1 MAWQVV
7 LPTLLLLA
15 TTSAVAGDPIRLA
28 FPAVRPPIDAMR
40 RGGHLEVDQDFAPD
54 RLHRVPAAC
63 SGLVAATDASAVIVE
78 YQGEAADGIEVVHQ
92 LEVPDRDILT
102 IDLEYADS
110 AADLDVF
117 LFEGDQ
123 IVGVSNIAAAGLSE
137 RIVTPVNGGRYF
149 IGISAVRGASAYT
162 LSTSLSESTSLS
174 CEPMREIG
182 FSPSAPFPAFDQ
194 LGTATTLRRR
204 AVARPV
210 RPASCTF
217 DVSPLSQSVAQ
228 AAGILTI
235 NVTAQPGCDWRA
247 SSNATWLRVLWGGLA
262 YGNGSAG
269 FSVAA
274 NTGGFSRTGT
284 VTVAGKTITVTQ
296 TGPCTYSVSPTNPQ
310 IPSSG
315 GPNTISVTAGVG
327 CDWSASVAAAA
338 PWITITS
345 GQSGSGNG
353 AVAYSVAANPAT
365 SSRTGTMTVA
375 GKTVT
380 VKQAADLAS
389 CTYALAY
396 TSKTLSWCGGQRSVA
411 VTTQGECP
419 WTASKDASWITLG
432 GSNRTGSG
440 SLFYLLDRNSG
451 GSRQATITV
460 AGTPVAIA
468 QNGRTSGGTNEGVW
482 TGMTAANRNVQLC
495 VAENALQDALVTVR
509 LSFPTFSCTG
519 PLTIT
524 DPVPINSGTFSGL
537 FTFPGSTISTT
548 VRGTFSSSTA
558 MSGSHDGY
566 SGSFLILCGSTF
578 SLGTGSGILS
588 SGTYTATKQ
597 P

>member
-1 MAWQVV
+1 MARQVL

-15 TTSAVAGDPIRLA
+15 TSAAAGDPVRLA
-28 FPAVRPPIDAMR
+28 FPAVRPQIDAMR
-40 RGGHLEVDQDFAPD
+40 RGGHFEADRNFAPD
-54 RLHRVPAAC
+54 RLRRVPATC
-63 SGLVAATDASAVIVE
+63 SGLTAATDPSEVVVDYE
-78 YQGEAADGIEVVHQ
+78 GEAPDGIEVVHQ
-92 LEVPDRDILT
+92 VDIPDRDVVT
-102 IDLEYADS
+102 IDLDYADS
-110 AADLDVF
+110 AADLDLF
-117 LFEGDQ
+117 LFQGGQ
-123 IVGVSNIAAAGLSE
+123 IVGVSNVAAAGQPE

-149 IGISAVRGASAYT
+149 IGISAVQGSSAYT
-162 LSTSLSESTSLS
+162 LSTSLSESTSLA
-174 CEPMREIG
+174 CEPVRDVD
-182 FSPSAPFPAFDQ
+182 FRPSTPLPATEE
-194 LGTATTLRRR
+194 LGAATTLRRR

-210 RPASCTF
+210 RPATCTY

-247 SSNATWLRVLWGGLA
+247 TSNATWLRVLWGGLA

-274 NTGGFSRTGT
+274 NTGAFSRTGT
-284 VTVAGKTITVTQ
+284 VTVAGRTISVTQ

-310 IPSSG
+310 IPASAG
-315 GPNTISVTAGVG
+315 QNTISVTAGVG
-327 CDWSASVAAAA
+327 CDWTASVAATA

-353 AVAYSVAANPAT
+353 TVTYSVTANSAT

-375 GKTVT
+375 GRTVT
-380 VKQAADLAS
+380 VKQAADFTS

-396 TSKTLSWCGGQRSVA
+396 TSRSLSWCGGQRSVA

-432 GSNRTGSG
+432 GTNRTGSG
-440 SLFYLLDRNSG
+440 SLFYLLERNPGS
-451 GSRQATITV
+451 SRQTTITV
-460 AGTPVAIA
+460 AGTPVAIT
-468 QNGRTSGGTNEGVW
+468 QSGRTSGGTYEGVW
-482 TGMTAANRNVQLC
+482 TGTTAANRNVELC

-509 LSFPTFSCTG
+509 LSFPTFTCTG

-524 DPVPINSGTFSGL
+524 DSVPITGSAFSSS

-548 VRGTFSSSTA
+548 VRGNFTSSTA

-566 SGSFLILCGSTF
+566 SGSFLIICGS
-578 SLGTGSGILS
+578 SVALGTSGGILS
-588 SGTYTATKQ
+588 AGTYTATKQ